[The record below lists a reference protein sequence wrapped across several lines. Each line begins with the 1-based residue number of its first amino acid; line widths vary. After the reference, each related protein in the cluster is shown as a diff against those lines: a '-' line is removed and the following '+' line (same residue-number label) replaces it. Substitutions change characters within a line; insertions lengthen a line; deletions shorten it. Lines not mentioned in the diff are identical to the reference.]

1 MSQFYSDP
9 ERETDPYALPDV
21 EVFYNNGSKIEGEDG
36 EMLPAGF
43 YWWFC
48 FPGCLPDGDPFG
60 PFASIADAQSDA
72 RRYVG
77 TED

>member
-9 ERETDPYALPDV
+9 SRETDPYALPDV
-21 EVFYNNGSKIEGEDG
+21 EIFYQVAQDDEDKFDG
-36 EMLPAGF
+36 PGWYF
-43 YWWFC
+43 WFC
-48 FPGCLPDGDPFG
+48 SPGCLPDSDPFG
-60 PFASIADAQSDA
+60 PYESETDAQNAA